1 MRRSNVKNKGQGS
14 SFNRTSGSLLDDSD
28 DDQNELQAYLS
39 SLTKKRAPAKSP
51 DLSDISISSGDLSF
65 KGAKKQTSTS
75 KFLKNKADG
84 QNNTEKTATKSGAG
98 NFSSSLTLGG
108 SLRDAGRLGNSTGS
122 SALDKVAALNSKYGG
137 KGIGAKKQPAPVLSD
152 SDMEMD
158 ISLSDDNVAGA
169 SSMNSRKVL
178 KERNSYQDSTEPGT
192 SSNRFLKTNKQAD
205 QKKTPEKNDKENQ
218 KDKTQGITDGVNFP
232 GHSSLTK
239 IKSFEGLNELSDSD
253 SHSLELGK
261 SSGKFLK
268 KKPLG
273 GSSKQ
278 GITIPQAQVEN
289 ETSSSESNTAEIMKG
304 IEGISDIS
312 FSEEHTKSAKKTTV
326 KSQKANR
333 EVHFDV
339 SDESESVA
347 NIPLKR
353 STDNKAVK
361 TSTPAK
367 TAKKPIVFDS
377 DEEELQEFIEGL
389 SPTPTPDSAARH
401 KFQRASGKNTGVES
415 PSLQRSG
422 SASSVSTI
430 GEGPAFNLVTLDDI
444 LGDME
449 ATPTA
454 PLTKSKKNEE
464 KDIQTKSNDQ
474 AKDKRPVPKPRK
486 SKQDSVSV
494 ESPEPDPLSRMGL
507 QTLDDVLD
515 IDNDPSVPVTQSYLT
530 KETKDESSSSSSE
543 EIILDMSQQSDIVYE
558 NDFNKDRKSRPIT
571 PRSEA
576 VTPKS
581 EIVSEIK
588 SEIQYQSDFE
598 RSQSRI
604 SPTPTPRSQSNRYS
618 DDFEHSYQDK
628 SDIGRSRSASP
639 KRSRSNSRSSEQ
651 RSRSR
656 SRTDRSSSGTTSL
669 RSSFS
674 QSVSSSS
681 KTETSS
687 RSRKKHKGSSRSPT
701 SRKASYSPRG
711 KHDRSKHKD
720 SYSSSRSGTS
730 KDDDYSRDSNT
741 ESYR

>member
-1 MRRSNVKNKGQGS
+1 
-14 SFNRTSGSLLDDSD
+14 
-28 DDQNELQAYLS
+28 
-39 SLTKKRAPAKSP
+39 
-51 DLSDISISSGDLSF
+51 
-65 KGAKKQTSTS
+65 
-75 KFLKNKADG
+75 
-84 QNNTEKTATKSGAG
+84 
-98 NFSSSLTLGG
+98 
-108 SLRDAGRLGNSTGS
+108 
-122 SALDKVAALNSKYGG
+122 
-137 KGIGAKKQPAPVLSD
+137 
-152 SDMEMD
+152 
-158 ISLSDDNVAGA
+158 
-169 SSMNSRKVL
+169 
-178 KERNSYQDSTEPGT
+178 
-192 SSNRFLKTNKQAD
+192 
-205 QKKTPEKNDKENQ
+205 
-218 KDKTQGITDGVNFP
+218 
-232 GHSSLTK
+232 
-239 IKSFEGLNELSDSD
+239 
-253 SHSLELGK
+253 
-261 SSGKFLK
+261 
-268 KKPLG
+268 
-273 GSSKQ
+273 
-278 GITIPQAQVEN
+278 
-289 ETSSSESNTAEIMKG
+289 
-304 IEGISDIS
+304 
-312 FSEEHTKSAKKTTV
+312 
-326 KSQKANR
+326 
-333 EVHFDV
+333 
-339 SDESESVA
+339 
-347 NIPLKR
+347 
-353 STDNKAVK
+353 
-361 TSTPAK
+361 
-367 TAKKPIVFDS
+367 
-377 DEEELQEFIEGL
+377 
-389 SPTPTPDSAARH
+389 
-401 KFQRASGKNTGVES
+401 
-415 PSLQRSG
+415 
-422 SASSVSTI
+422 
-430 GEGPAFNLVTLDDI
+430 
-444 LGDME
+444 ME

-515 IDNDPSVPVTQSYLT
+515 IDNDPSVPVIQSYLT

-741 ESYR
+741 ESYRSSRSRRGHRKSRTKTVRVQTDHDTSALQYQWNPYTVGTAVEGAALGMQVVDPTPVATHAVSAEALEAMTGYSPSVLVLNDMLRQQLQLTKSFLGVQQRIYHSLMGTINNQYQYTTLEDTKKYIRKHRKPKLTFDQALKLVRAEMGEDVR